1 MIFLTFITHDIMV
14 EKFSFVIFKILVFF
28 DFLFFKI
35 TKRRFLH
42 YFQKFIEN
50 DSYKVINILNKDIN
64 FFVPNRLVKWRVET
78 FFTKEPETLEWIDSF
93 DDNSKIVFWDIGANI
108 GLYSIYAA
116 LKFKNIEVVSF
127 EPSTSN
133 LRVLS
138 RNISI
143 NKLEN
148 KIKINQ
154 FPLTNKENKYLIMK
168 EGDFVEGGALNS
180 FGESFNFEG
189 NSFNAQNNYQV
200 YGTSINYL
208 LSSNI
213 LLIPDYIK
221 IDVDG
226 LEHFILEGGDKFLGN
241 KKVKSISIEI
251 NENFVDQYDAI
262 LKHMKQFN
270 FVFKHKKH
278 NEESDENDGPFSK
291 TYNYLFEKQS
301 PII

>member
-1 MIFLTFITHDIMV
+1 MV
-14 EKFSFVIFKILVFF
+14 EKLSFVIFRILSFF

-35 TKRRFLH
+35 TKRKFLPF
-42 YFQKFIEN
+42 FQNFLEN
-50 DSYKVINILNKDIN
+50 DSYNVIKILNKDIN
-64 FFVPNRLVKWRVET
+64 FFVPNSLVKWRVET
-78 FFTKEPETLEWIDSF
+78 FFIKEPETLEWIDSF
-93 DDNSKIVFWDIGANI
+93 DDNSKIIFWDIGANI

-154 FPLTNKENKYLIMK
+154 FPLTNKENQYLMMK

-180 FGESFNFEG
+180 FGEDFNFDG

-200 YGTSINYL
+200 YGTTINYL
-208 LSSNI
+208 LNNNI

-226 LEHFILEGGDKFLGN
+226 LEHFILEGGDKFLGD

-251 NENFVDQYDAI
+251 DENFVDQYDAI
-262 LKHMKQFN
+262 HKLMKQFN

-278 NEESDENDGPFSK
+278 NDKLSDTESPFSK
-291 TYNYLFEKQS
+291 TYNYLFEKRA
-301 PII
+301 

>member
-1 MIFLTFITHDIMV
+1 MV
-14 EKFSFVIFKILVFF
+14 EKFSYAVFQTLVFL

-35 TKRRFLH
+35 TKKRFLK
-42 YFQKFIEN
+42 FFTKFIESE
-50 DSYKVINILNKDIN
+50 SYEVINILNKDIK
-64 FFVPNRLVKWRVET
+64 FFAPNNLVNWRVET

-93 DDNSKIVFWDIGANI
+93 DDNSKIIFWDIGANI

-168 EGDFVEGGALNS
+168 EGEFVEGGALNS
-180 FGESFNFEG
+180 FGEDFNFEG
-189 NSFNAQNNYQV
+189 GSLNAQNNYQV
-200 YGTSINYL
+200 YGTTINYL
-208 LSSNI
+208 LKSNI

-226 LEHFILEGGDKFLGN
+226 LEHFILEGGDKFLGD

-251 NENFVDQYDAI
+251 NENFVYQYDAI
-262 LKHMKQFN
+262 HKFMKQFN
-270 FVFKHKKH
+270 FVFKHEKH
-278 NEESDENDGPFSK
+278 NDKLFDNDGPYSK
-291 TYNYLFEKQS
+291 TYNYVFEKQAL
-301 PII
+301 IM